1 MQMNKHNR
9 LVLISLPVLVLLASL
24 TLPPVLARA
33 QNESPPETAQA
44 VPATGDVQQTP
55 PEPKTAKKKQTEAAS
70 ETAAK
75 PIKEFKP
82 SETIGADSAVAFP
95 IDI

>member
-1 MQMNKHNR
+1 MQMNKHNC
-9 LVLISLPVLVLLASL
+9 LVPIGLPVLVLLAAICVPTAL
-24 TLPPVLARA
+24 AVEQNDPPPVT
-33 QNESPPETAQA
+33 PPA
-44 VPATGDVQQTP
+44 VSAAEEVQQAP
-55 PEPKTAKKKQTEAAS
+55 SEMQSAKKEQAEV
-70 ETAAK
+70 TAR